1 MRRKKADRHHLN
13 VQQYGEGMMFHRVKE
28 ANEQKQSEYTSSM
41 KKRKG
46 EVCEAQKQ
54 KLELDVTCSSRET
67 LKTGPHWPLH
77 SNVCH
82 CDSATHF
89 FISPLSFFQ
98 RIIFCPSYCVLYT
111 AFETVI
117 ITASVSSLKNW
128 TVYFFV
134 FFTIPIFLLYISV
147 LNFDSINFNE
157 DTYQIGGNWLSNCK
171 RKKKS

>member
-89 FISPLSFFQ
+89 FISPFVLFSFSKFNYIKVQ
-98 RIIFCPSYCVLYT
+98 H
-111 AFETVI
+111 
-117 ITASVSSLKNW
+117 
-128 TVYFFV
+128 FFV
-134 FFTIPIFLLYISV
+134 FYCISCTPFKIAIIIVSVSTLFFLYFLHHQYFCSKIFLIP
-147 LNFDSINFNE
+147 
-157 DTYQIGGNWLSNCK
+157 
-171 RKKKS
+171 